1 MKKTISYL
9 SVIAFLSIGL
19 FFTSCKKSDANSTD
33 TTASTEAE
41 LKVQSDDQERFTSE
55 TDAVADDA
63 NSALENS
70 GISNLG
76 ETPQT
81 PELPHVC
88 DFTVAVDTVANPR
101 TITITYTGTGCL
113 GNRTRT
119 GTVVISFLPNFRWS
133 QAGSSYTLTYQ
144 NVKITRKS
152 DSKAITLNGSKTITN
167 ISGGRLRNLA
177 TRGSAIIHEIVSTG
191 MTVTF
196 DNGTQRQWQI
206 AKRRTFTYDNG
217 IVIAI
222 SGVGTASAGLAEWG
236 VNRFGKEFTN
246 SIIEPL
252 VIKQSCDFRL
262 VSGKTA
268 HTVGAL
274 ASTITFGL
282 DSVGNPVTTCPAGA
296 FYYKAVWTGLGGN
309 TYTVIAP
316 Y

>member
-9 SVIAFLSIGL
+9 SVVAFLSIGL
-19 FFTSCKKSDANSTD
+19 FFTSCKKNDVKNND
-33 TTASTEAE
+33 NTTTEAE

-55 TDAVADDA
+55 TDAVTDDA

-81 PELPHVC
+81 PQLPHVC
-88 DFTVAVDTVANPR
+88 DFTVAVDTVASPR
-101 TITITYTGTGCL
+101 TITLTYTGTGCS
-113 GNRTRT
+113 GNRKRT
-119 GTVVISFLPNFRWS
+119 GKVILSFSSNFRWA
-133 QAGSSYTLTYQ
+133 QAGSSYTVTYQ
-144 NVKITRKS
+144 NLKITRNS
-152 DSKAITLNGSKTITN
+152 DSKAITINGSKTITN
-167 ISGGRLRNLA
+167 ISGGKLRNLA
-177 TRGSAIIHEIVSTG
+177 TRGSAIIHEITSSN
-191 MTVTF
+191 MSLTF

-236 VNRFGKEFTN
+236 TNRFGKEFTN
-246 SIIEPL
+246 SILEPL
-252 VIKQSCDFRL
+252 VVKQSCDFRL

-268 HTVGAL
+268 HTVGVF
-274 ASTITFGL
+274 SSSITFGL
-282 DSVGNPVTTCPAGA
+282 DAAGVAVTACPTGA
-296 FYYKAVWTGLGGN
+296 FYYKAVWTGPNAN
-309 TYTVIAP
+309 TYTLIAP

>member
-1 MKKTISYL
+1 MKTTRSYL
-9 SVIAFLSIGL
+9 PLVAFLSTCL
-19 FFTSCKKSDANSTD
+19 FFSSCKKSDVKSND
-33 TTASTEAE
+33 TTTTESE
-41 LKVQSDDQERFTSE
+41 LKTQSDDQERFTSE

-63 NSALENS
+63 NAALENS

-81 PELPHVC
+81 PQLPHVC
-88 DFTVAVDTVANPR
+88 DFTVAIDTIANPR
-101 TITITYTGTGCL
+101 TITITYSGNCL

-119 GTVVISFLPNFRWS
+119 GTVVLSFTPDFRWS
-133 QAGSSYTLTYQ
+133 AAGSSYTITYH
-144 NVKITRKS
+144 NLKITRNA

-177 TRGSAIIHEIVSTG
+177 TRGSAIIHEITSNA
-191 MTVTF
+191 MSVTF
-196 DNGTQRQWQI
+196 DNGTQRQWKI

-217 IVIAI
+217 IVIAV

-236 VNRFGKEFTN
+236 TNRFGTEFTN

-252 VIKQSCDFRL
+252 VVKQSCDFRL

-268 HTVGAL
+268 HTVGTF
-274 ASTITFGL
+274 SSSVTFGL
-282 DSVGNPVTTCPAGA
+282 DANGTAVTACPTGA
-296 FYYKAVWTGLGGN
+296 FYYKAVWLGPGGN
-309 TYTVIAP
+309 TYTLIAP

>member
-1 MKKTISYL
+1 LKKTISYL
-9 SVIAFLSIGL
+9 SVVAILSIGL
-19 FFTSCKKSDANSTD
+19 FYSSCKKSDVSKNGN
-33 TTASTEAE
+33 TTSETE
-41 LKVQSDDQERFTSE
+41 LTTQSDDQERFTNE
-55 TDAVADDA
+55 TDAVTDDA
-63 NSALENS
+63 NAALENS

-81 PELPHVC
+81 PQLPNVC
-88 DFTVAVDTVANPR
+88 DYTVAVDTVATPR

-119 GTVVISFLPNFRWS
+119 GKVVISFTPNFRWA
-133 QAGSSYTLTYQ
+133 QAGSSYTVSYQ
-144 NVKITRKS
+144 NLKITRIS

-177 TRGSAIIHEIVSTG
+177 TRGAAIIHEITSDG
-191 MTVTF
+191 MSITF
-196 DNGTQRQWQI
+196 DNGTQRQWKI

-236 VNRFGKEFTN
+236 INRFDKEFTN
-246 SIIEPL
+246 SILEPL

-262 VSGKTA
+262 VSGKA
-268 HTVGAL
+268 MHKVGAFS
-274 ASTITFGL
+274 STITFGL
-282 DSVGNPVTTCPAGA
+282 DAAGSPLTTCASGS
-296 FYYKAVWTGLGGN
+296 FYYKAVWEGVSSN